1 MASLQELK
9 NTLDSSILSAAA
21 AAEALGLASNAQN
34 EAQVAY
40 DIALAESIT
49 NGTLKVMSNVDALL
63 LVERNA
69 GIQGAATFIQN
80 NPSATQ
86 AEVIAAWTTAALL
99 ATNRSTLLQDPSQ
112 LFDLYAEDLKAFGV
126 ISDLSW
132 GAVQA
137 WIIATP
143 IAEILAY

>member
-63 LVERNA
+63 LNA
-69 GIQGAATFIQN
+69 MLVFK
-80 NPSATQ
+80 
-86 AEVIAAWTTAALL
+86 VRLH
-99 ATNRSTLLQDPSQ
+99 
-112 LFDLYAEDLKAFGV
+112 LFK
-126 ISDLSW
+126 
-132 GAVQA
+132 
-137 WIIATP
+137 IILP
-143 IAEILAY
+143 QHRQR